1 MCATCG
7 CGAEHGHE
15 HDGRDGREH
24 VQLRAASGDQ
34 ARARDRDAPAY
45 DHARSRQHATHEHPH
60 ADEHPHAHSHEPMHA
75 TAHDHAHADEH
86 AHAHDQAHSHDHAD
100 SHDRARSHDDP
111 HADAPAHANAH
122 DREPARRA
130 RTIAFEQA
138 VLMENDR
145 RAAENRAW
153 LAARAIACANIMG
166 SPGCGKTTLL
176 ERTIRDLASSLA
188 ITVIEGDQQT
198 ARDAER
204 IRAAGARAVQ
214 INTGAGCHLDASMIA
229 RGLRALA
236 PPPRSL
242 VLVENVGNLVC
253 PALFDLGERRRVVLA
268 SIVEGEDKPLKYPHM
283 FRAADVMV
291 VTKLDLAPHARADVD
306 RLVGFA
312 RAVKPQLEV
321 FRISAVTGDGLEA
334 WYRWLRV
341 ELCARPA

>member
-7 CGAEHGHE
+7 CGADHGHD
-15 HDGRDGREH
+15 HDGREH
-24 VQLRAASGDQ
+24 VRLRATNGDR
-34 ARARDRDAPAY
+34 ARAREHAPH
-45 DHARSRQHATHEHPH
+45 DHAHTDEHAHTHE
-60 ADEHPHAHSHEPMHA
+60 HAHSHEHTHA
-75 TAHDHAHADEH
+75 TAHDYV
-86 AHAHDQAHSHDHAD
+86 HAHDHV
-100 SHDRARSHDDP
+100 
-111 HADAPAHANAH
+111 H
-122 DREPARRA
+122 DREPARKA

-188 ITVIEGDQQT
+188 IAVIEGDQQT

-214 INTGAGCHLDASMIA
+214 INTGAGCHLDASMVA
-229 RGLRALA
+229 RGLRVLA

-291 VTKLDLAPHARADVD
+291 VTKLDLAPHARADVE

-312 RAVKPQLEV
+312 RAVKPVLEV
-321 FRISAVTGDGLEA
+321 FRVSAVTGDGLEA